1 MIVCRVKLKKAMQQ
15 FADEKGCAKK
25 DDRKGKAG
33 AMKKKI
39 TFLQDL
45 SQQMKRQNISVY
57 AASTAFFLFL
67 SMVPMLIMICTIIP
81 FTPLT
86 EENLVTAVLELT
98 PDIMDPVAE
107 NLISEV
113 YDKSAG
119 VLSLAVIATI
129 WSAGKGV
136 LALMRGLNAINGV
149 EEDRNYLY
157 VRVMASF
164 YTLVMLL
171 VLILSLFI
179 MVFGNKL
186 VELALY
192 RFPGLQDVV
201 SFLMHF
207 RFILVW
213 VILTVIFCAIYAFV
227 PNEKKRLGDQVPGAA
242 FSAVVWSVFSWGFSI
257 YVERTE
263 SYSIYGSLA
272 LIVIV
277 MVWLYFC
284 MYIIMVGAWLNRYF
298 QVKEEEEA

>member
-1 MIVCRVKLKKAMQQ
+1 MKKAVR
-15 FADEKGCAKK
+15 KK
-25 DDRKGKAG
+25 DGRKGKAG

>member
-1 MIVCRVKLKKAMQQ
+1 MGAGQSLKKPCSNLQMKKAVR
-15 FADEKGCAKK
+15 KK
-25 DDRKGKAG
+25 DGRKGKTG
-33 AMKKKI
+33 AMKEKT

>member
-1 MIVCRVKLKKAMQQ
+1 
-15 FADEKGCAKK
+15 
-25 DDRKGKAG
+25 
-33 AMKKKI
+33 MKKKI